1 MSRVG
6 PKHNHMYL
14 YQRET
19 EKVQRRKRKE
29 DKRTMGSEIGMMQPQ
44 AQECWQAPENERGK
58 EWILQNPQS
67 CWGKCDLADTLI
79 LVQ

>member
-1 MSRVG
+1 MQILIPGTCEFDLTWQNRVSKNLEMGRLSWMSRVG

-44 AQECWQAPENERGK
+44 A
-58 EWILQNPQS
+58 
-67 CWGKCDLADTLI
+67 
-79 LVQ
+79 